1 LALLPPA
8 TISFPDSTVENLA
21 GDWVGWVMPAP
32 GRTVLAAET
41 TGAQAAWFEAVLTPR
56 GAVRVEQ
63 AFVFDREAFAPGPDP
78 WLEIGVRLRFA
89 EGWVELAPQP
99 VRLLDRD
106 DTPPFDLRFAW
117 GGQVLETHVGG
128 EIGRLVASDPDTPA
142 EALRYRVAW
151 PDEAWFEV
159 AEGDVLRLRQGV
171 DLLREGGTWREVMV
185 IVSDGAREVAMTVVV
200 EVLNVTDLD
209 DLPAP
214 PPVVHAPPV
223 TPVDPE
229 PPPAPEP
236 PSPPP
241 EPQPVPPAAPAPEP
255 PPAVEP
261 PPEPPQEPR
270 PPPAPVP
277 AEEPAATPAAPPLA
291 PIAAVFWSRGEL
303 RPALLV
309 SPADAAPGTPAE
321 AWLAAVTRLGLVI
334 LDTNRDGRFT
344 PADHLLDLGRSA
356 WTTPPDELAP
366 GGEARIATPAEAGF
380 ALLLLDR
387 GGGAATGESFE
398 PGSASS
404 DWFS

>member
-1 LALLPPA
+1 MVPVIPALLC
-8 TISFPDSTVENLA
+8 FPSDILENA
-21 GDWVGWVMPAP
+21 PGDWAGWVFVSS
-32 GRTVLAAET
+32 GLRVLGAET
-41 TGAQAAWFEAVLTPR
+41 TGAHAAWFEAVVLPGGGLR
-56 GAVRVEQ
+56 IDP

-78 WLEIGVRLRFA
+78 WLEVGVRLRLQDRSL
-89 EGWVELAPQP
+89 ELDPQFL
-99 VRLLDRD
+99 RLLDRD

-151 PDEAWFEV
+151 PDEAWFEI

-185 IVSDGAREVAMTVVV
+185 IVSDGGREVAMTVAV

-236 PSPPP
+236 PAG
-241 EPQPVPPAAPAPEP
+241 EPPAPEP
-255 PPAVEP
+255 SPPAPPVPEP
-261 PPEPPQEPR
+261 PP
-270 PPPAPVP
+270 PPAP

-291 PIAAVFWSRGEL
+291 PIAAAFWSRGEL

-344 PADHLLDLGRSA
+344 PADHLLDLGRSG

-366 GGEARIATPAEAGF
+366 GGEARIATPDEARF
-380 ALLLLDR
+380 ALLVLDR
-387 GGGAATGESFE
+387 GGGAPAGESFE

-404 DWFS
+404 DWFA